1 MTLKPSIKEAL
12 KEGPAKSSAKKLKE
26 ICLCVTKKGAEDKGK
41 VLQYIP
47 RQHEEV
53 PLMIIASNV

>member
-26 ICLCVTKKGAEDKGK
+26 ICLCVTKKGAE
-41 VLQYIP
+41 
-47 RQHEEV
+47 EV
-53 PLMIIASNV
+53 PFMIIASNV